1 VFGLGNDCYSYPP
14 PPTTEAAVDG
24 GEGVATRC
32 VDVQEVGTAA
42 YLFNQLK
49 DWKEIETSKSQ
60 LLQSLVLFY
69 CVFSQWPVD
78 MY

>member
-1 VFGLGNDCYSYPP
+1 LGTACYSYPP

-24 GEGVATRC
+24 GVGVATRC

-49 DWKEIETSKSQ
+49 YWKEIETGKSQ
-60 LLQSLVLFY
+60 PLQSLVLFY
-69 CVFSQWPVD
+69 CVFSQWPVSVLD
-78 MY
+78 VY